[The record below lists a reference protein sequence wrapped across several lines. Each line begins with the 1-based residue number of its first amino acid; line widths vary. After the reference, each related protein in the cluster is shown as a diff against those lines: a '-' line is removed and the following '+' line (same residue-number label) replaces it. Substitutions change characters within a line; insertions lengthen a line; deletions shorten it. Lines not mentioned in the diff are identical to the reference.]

1 MAVLANVDHLVVRAR
16 KLTRAAEQI
25 QSKFLCSAILST

>member
-1 MAVLANVDHLVVRAR
+1 MVVLANVDHLVVRAR

-25 QSKFLCSAILST
+25 QSKLLCSAIV